1 MIMLRRLNIRLQLLV
16 QRQVLPVRFVFHVL
30 SQERNRQNLAQVPVI
45 LIATPFIEVVP
56 LLIRIDSH
64 QQIRSPRLN
73 ILIDMAGLH
82 AQAPVLRA
90 PSSGLGRLLLSGGA
104 PGHSKNRFLAIAV
117 PVYCF
122 DSILTFFRRFF

>member
-16 QRQVLPVRFVFHVL
+16 QRQVLPIRFVFHVL

-64 QQIRSPRLN
+64 
-73 ILIDMAGLH
+73 
-82 AQAPVLRA
+82 
-90 PSSGLGRLLLSGGA
+90 
-104 PGHSKNRFLAIAV
+104 K
-117 PVYCF
+117 
-122 DSILTFFRRFF
+122 